1 MLWMTS
7 QCDGTCILDPVL
19 DTFVS
24 DGLRWVPG
32 PWMNSPLKRREGIH
46 LLGLVEK
53 HKGLRSRSKRVYPY
67 WGLWAMWFWVDY
79 FGAKRNLEPQ
89 LWHCPRRP
97 GNKECVYWWRKVF
110 SGATSY
116 LVPFNSASR
125 QCPRQK
131 LMAILSLT
139 EENLNERK
147 PAKESGTL
155 ASNNCRKTTTWRL
168 EEQEQK
174 KNVFIFHGCCN
185 K

>member
-1 MLWMTS
+1 
-7 QCDGTCILDPVL
+7 
-19 DTFVS
+19 
-24 DGLRWVPG
+24 
-32 PWMNSPLKRREGIH
+32 
-46 LLGLVEK
+46 
-53 HKGLRSRSKRVYPY
+53 
-67 WGLWAMWFWVDY
+67 MWFWVDY

-97 GNKECVYWWRKVF
+97 GNKEYVYWWRKVF

-155 ASNNCRKTTTWRL
+155 ASNNCRKTTTWAGRARA
-168 EEQEQK
+168 
-174 KNVFIFHGCCN
+174 KNMYSFSMAAVTNRCLKTTDLFSKTCSPEVWNKFHWAKNWVVGWATLLSGSSKGRINWMGKAACEF